1 MRVGIVGAGSMG
13 AAHSAGWAKTDA
25 KVVGIV
31 ANRDGSADKLA
42 SQYGYQIYRRYEDL
56 LNDVDIIDICTPTDL
71 HYDMVT
77 QAAGAGKHIIC
88 EKPIALTAAHGRA
101 MIEACN
107 RANVRLFIAHVVR
120 FFSAYRIAQETAASG
135 QIGRPAVIRLTRVAY
150 QPRKAVDNWFTD
162 ENRSGGMVTD
172 MLIHD
177 YDYARWV
184 GGEVKRVF
192 AKSARALRPD
202 APGDYALIT
211 LRFESG
217 AIGHIEGGWVYP
229 PGFFRTSLDI
239 SGTNGVIEWSSDHSN
254 PLHVHLAAP
263 PTADASDVPS
273 TSSIDEDPYAIQ
285 IQHFYD
291 AVINNK
297 PFAVTAEDGL
307 AALEIALAV
316 RESLKTGRSVDIR
329 REA

>member
-13 AAHSAGWAKTDA
+13 IAHSVGWATTDA
-25 KVVGIV
+25 QVVGIV
-31 ANRDGSADKLA
+31 ANRDGSADALA
-42 SQYGYQIYRRYEDL
+42 NQYGYKIYRRFEDL
-56 LNDVDIIDICTPTDL
+56 VSDVDIVDICTPTDL

-88 EKPIALTAAHGRA
+88 EKPIALTTEHGRA
-101 MIEACN
+101 IIEACQG
-107 RANVRLFIAHVVR
+107 ANVRLFIAHVVR
-120 FFSAYRIAQETAASG
+120 FFSAYRVAQETVASG
-135 QIGRPAVIRLTRVAY
+135 QIGNPGVIRLTRVAY

-162 ENRSGGMVTD
+162 EKRSGGMVTD

-229 PGFFRTSLDI
+229 TGFFRTSLDI
-239 SGTNGVIEWSSDHSN
+239 AGTKGLIEWSSDNSN
-254 PLHVHLAAP
+254 PLHVHLAAA
-263 PTADASDVPS
+263 PTAAAADVPS
-273 TSSIDEDPYAIQ
+273 TSSIDENPYAIQ

-291 AVINNK
+291 AVLNDK